1 MTAGGVFQLN
11 DAQGNTAGKRSSAN
25 VPTAL
30 NKNPGKNVS
39 NGVYYIL
46 SAVNP
51 QYGLSIHG
59 NTKKARENIH
69 LWKTS
74 NNKYQQFEFKYV
86 SNGYYTIRNV
96 GSGLYMDAD
105 HYGYKNGTNVL
116 QYPYHGHINQL
127 WRLIPLGNNRYYITP
142 KCSNGCCVDL
152 NRGNAKNGENIQLYT
167 ENHRTSQIWYLSKG
181 AKWRDTRKAQTIK
194 ASNLTKKRNAR
205 PFYIPCKRTKGNGK
219 LTFTSSNPYI
229 VRVSSDGRAVIRGT
243 GTVTITIKAAATS
256 TYKETKKKIK
266 LKISF

>member
-1 MTAGGVFQLN
+1 MASKILVTLANSHFGSLAINSLLKKVTAN
-11 DAQGNTAGKRSSAN
+11 
-25 VPTAL
+25 
-30 NKNPGKNVS
+30 
-39 NGVYYIL
+39 
-46 SAVNP
+46 
-51 QYGLSIHG
+51 
-59 NTKKARENIH
+59 NI
-69 LWKTS
+69 
-74 NNKYQQFEFKYV
+74 
-86 SNGYYTIRNV
+86 I
-96 GSGLYMDAD
+96 
-105 HYGYKNGTNVL
+105 GTV
-116 QYPYHGHINQL
+116 
-127 WRLIPLGNNRYYITP
+127 R
-142 KCSNGCCVDL
+142 D
-152 NRGNAKNGENIQLYT
+152 
-167 ENHRTSQIWYLSKG
+167 LSKG

>member
-1 MTAGGVFQLN
+1 
-11 DAQGNTAGKRSSAN
+11 
-25 VPTAL
+25 
-30 NKNPGKNVS
+30 
-39 NGVYYIL
+39 
-46 SAVNP
+46 
-51 QYGLSIHG
+51 
-59 NTKKARENIH
+59 
-69 LWKTS
+69 
-74 NNKYQQFEFKYV
+74 
-86 SNGYYTIRNV
+86 
-96 GSGLYMDAD
+96 MDAD
-105 HYGYKNGTNVL
+105 NYGYKNGTNVL

-181 AKWRDTRKAQTIK
+181 PKWRDTRKAQTIK

-205 PFYIPCKRTKGNGK
+205 PLYIPCKRTKGNGK